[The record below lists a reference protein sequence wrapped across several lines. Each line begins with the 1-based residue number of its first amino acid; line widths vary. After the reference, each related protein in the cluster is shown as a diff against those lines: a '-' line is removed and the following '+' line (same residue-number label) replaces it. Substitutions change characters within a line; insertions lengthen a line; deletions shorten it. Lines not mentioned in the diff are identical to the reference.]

1 MLLYLGEMAFTKRR
15 NNFYYHIN
23 DGKYTKKMSIKHP
36 TIKHLVND
44 IRKHRTHTNQLEKI
58 PKILHTLAKI
68 S

>member
-1 MLLYLGEMAFTKRR
+1 MFLYLGQMTFTKRR
-15 NNFYYHIN
+15 DNFYCHIKY
-23 DGKYTKKMSIKHP
+23 GQYTKKMSIKHP
-36 TIKHLVND
+36 TIKHLVNN